1 MLWSFFAEAILDN
14 FLSIV
19 FFLTEGLEIKRQN
32 SFGYNG
38 LKKHKPRKDCK
49 SDKCPQWM
57 NIAWKQ

>member
-32 SFGYNG
+32 SLGYNG
-38 LKKHKPRKDCK
+38 LKKHKLRKDWK
-49 SDKCPQWM
+49 SDKCPQ
-57 NIAWKQ
+57 